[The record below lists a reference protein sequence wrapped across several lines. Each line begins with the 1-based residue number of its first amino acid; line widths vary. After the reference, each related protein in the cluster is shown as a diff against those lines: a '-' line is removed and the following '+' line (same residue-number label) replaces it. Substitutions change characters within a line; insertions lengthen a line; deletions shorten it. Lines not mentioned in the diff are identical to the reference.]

1 LPAPG
6 PALIIR
12 AMRLRVL
19 RAGLSMALLWTAV
32 ATAQQR
38 ERALDLATVLDR
50 AGEKVEQY
58 FARAQ
63 SLVCLE
69 TVRLQPLSSGLSPAG
84 FGRTVQS
91 ELRLSWDP
99 FAASD
104 APPEARTLRQVLK
117 VNGHEP
123 RKNDRD
129 NCTTPEQQASET
141 QPLSMLLPGQR
152 KDYVFSLASP
162 GKIDGRVV
170 LVVNYRL
177 TTKATVEVKEVE
189 GKDDCISYDV
199 DGGLRG
205 KLWIDPDTFEV
216 LRLDEGLAGLVDIML
231 PRHVA
236 RRPGITDRWVLERM
250 DTSIRF
256 KPVTF
261 KDPDETLML
270 PASAS
275 SLHITHGAGTP
286 RLRTSIEYAGY
297 RRFLTG
303 ARVVPQ

>member
-1 LPAPG
+1 
-6 PALIIR
+6 
-12 AMRLRVL
+12 MRLRIL
-19 RAGLSMALLWTAV
+19 RAGFSMALLWTAV
-32 ATAQQR
+32 VTAQQR
-38 ERALDLATVLDR
+38 EGALDLATVIER
-50 AGEKVEQY
+50 AGDKVEEY

-69 TVRLQPLSSGLSPAG
+69 TVRLQPLSSGLTPDG

-99 FAASD
+99 FAPSD
-104 APPEARTLRQVLK
+104 SPPEARTLRQVLK
-117 VNGHEP
+117 VNGHAP
-123 RKNDRD
+123 RQDDRD
-129 NCTTPEQQASET
+129 NCTAPEQQSSET

-162 GKIDGRVV
+162 GKIDGRPV

-177 TTKATVEVKEVE
+177 TTKTTVDVKEIE

-205 KLWIDPDTFEV
+205 KIWIDPGTFEV
-216 LRLDEGLAGLVDIML
+216 MRLDQGLAGLVDITL
-231 PRHVA
+231 PRRVA
-236 RRPGITDRWVLERM
+236 KRPGVNDRWILERM

-270 PASAS
+270 PVSSS
-275 SLHITHGAGTP
+275 SLRITHGAGTP
-286 RLRTSIEYAGY
+286 RLRTSVEYAGY

-303 ARVVPQ
+303 ARVVQP

>member
-1 LPAPG
+1 
-6 PALIIR
+6 
-12 AMRLRVL
+12 MRLPIL
-19 RAGLSMALLWTAV
+19 CAGLAMTLLCTAAV
-32 ATAQQR
+32 TAQQR
-38 ERALDLATVLDR
+38 EGALDLATVLQR
-50 AGEKVEQY
+50 AGDKVEEY

-84 FGRTVQS
+84 FARTVQS

-99 FAASD
+99 FATTD

-123 RKNDRD
+123 RKDDRD

-141 QPLSMLLPGQR
+141 QLLSMLLPAQR

-162 GKIDGRVV
+162 GKVDGRVA

-177 TTKATVEVKEVE
+177 TTKTTVDVKEVE

-205 KLWIDPDTFEV
+205 KIWIDPGTFEV
-216 LRLDEGLAGLVDIML
+216 LRLDQGLVGLVDVML
-231 PRHVA
+231 PRRIA
-236 RRPGITDRWVLERM
+236 RRPGVIDRWTIERM

-270 PASAS
+270 PVSSS
-275 SLHITHGAGTP
+275 SLSITHGAGTP
-286 RLRTSIEYAGY
+286 RLRTSVEYVGY